1 MIRQRQIKQNSTRE
15 LPQEKSRFQSD
26 RSRYACLF
34 RRHLFDYT
42 QAGRMGSHLN
52 LGVSDS
58 RLACDQAGLFSPI
71 TRDVEDKVCF
81 FVCGQL
87 ICSCKVN
94 PSRSSFL
101 AVGEFVKEKWQL
113 EKEQAI
119 PLMTYRDW
127 EGDECIFNK
136 TSFKDA
142 LTGTS
147 QETIWFQVH
156 LSWADRNKHRP
167 WKPPQLPRKFQ

>member
-1 MIRQRQIKQNSTRE
+1 MQTKTDQTE
-15 LPQEKSRFQSD
+15 LHKRAPQEKSRSQSD
-26 RSRYACLF
+26 RSRYACLS

-42 QAGRMGSHLN
+42 QAGRMVSHLN
-52 LGVSDS
+52 LGASDS
-58 RLACDQAGLFSPI
+58 KLACDQVGSFSPI

-101 AVGEFVKEKWQL
+101 AVGEFMKEKWQL

-147 QETIWFQVH
+147 RQTIWFQIY
-156 LSWADRNKHRP
+156 LFWADRFKHRP
-167 WKPPQLPRKFQ
+167 WKPSEPIRKFR